1 MAIYHHA
8 CAMVFILKRQMK
20 NFCTPYFYYKVWKLK
35 MPEDGSVFEE
45 RWEDIFLSESKK
57 KNPVL
62 KISKVPDSNQYNYNT
77 DPLIY
82 TTFLTS
88 VGIRVGDSCSAFYK
102 MLPHPWPHLIP
113 PSSFFWT
120 WLQPQSWWT
129 LFSYTLHFTKREM
142 GTQKGS
148 WLGSSNTEL
157 AIGIISWSFAV
168 SVIEAP
174 NNTT

>member
-1 MAIYHHA
+1 
-8 CAMVFILKRQMK
+8 
-20 NFCTPYFYYKVWKLK
+20 

-102 MLPHPWPHLIP
+102 MLPHP
-113 PSSFFWT
+113 
-120 WLQPQSWWT
+120 
-129 LFSYTLHFTKREM
+129 
-142 GTQKGS
+142 
-148 WLGSSNTEL
+148 
-157 AIGIISWSFAV
+157 
-168 SVIEAP
+168 
-174 NNTT
+174 